1 MADAKN
7 NLEEA
12 ENFESACREYAQ
24 RIESAVIFLKNA
36 VTRVGETWRDA
47 DYEKV
52 VEMAEEIARE
62 STKALI
68 AANEEIIPY
77 VSKKVEVLKSK

>member
-12 ENFESACREYAQ
+12 EHFESACHEYAQ

-52 VEMAEEIARE
+52 VELVEAIERE
-62 STKALI
+62 SSKALVV
-68 AANEEIIPY
+68 AQEEIIPY
-77 VSKKVEVLKSK
+77 VSKKVEVMKSK

>member
-12 ENFESACREYAQ
+12 EHFESACREYAQ

-36 VTRVGETWRDA
+36 VARVGETWRDA

-52 VEMAEEIARE
+52 VEMTEEIERE
-62 STKALI
+62 STKALV
-68 AANEEIIPY
+68 AAQEEIIPY

>member
-1 MADAKN
+1 MSDAKN
-7 NLEEA
+7 DLAEA
-12 ENFESACREYAQ
+12 EHFELACREYAQ

-47 DYEKV
+47 DYEQV
-52 VEMAEEIARE
+52 VEMVEEIARE